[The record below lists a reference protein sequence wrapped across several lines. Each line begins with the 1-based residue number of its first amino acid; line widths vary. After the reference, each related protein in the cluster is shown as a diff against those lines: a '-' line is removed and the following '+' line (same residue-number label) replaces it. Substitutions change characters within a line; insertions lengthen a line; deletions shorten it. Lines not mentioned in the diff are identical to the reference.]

1 VIKMRLS
8 GSYTRMALYV
18 AGWASAVSLL
28 ITAIQWSVSLGVTNP
43 TLSLF
48 AMMGASLATVL
59 VLAIGVVVLMLEK

>member
-1 VIKMRLS
+1 MWLVGRR
-8 GSYTRMALYV
+8 TPN
-18 AGWASAVSLL
+18 WASAVSLL

>member
-1 VIKMRLS
+1 
-8 GSYTRMALYV
+8 MALYV

-48 AMMGASLATVL
+48 AMMAVSLAAAL
-59 VLAIGVVVLMLEK
+59 LMALGVAALISTK